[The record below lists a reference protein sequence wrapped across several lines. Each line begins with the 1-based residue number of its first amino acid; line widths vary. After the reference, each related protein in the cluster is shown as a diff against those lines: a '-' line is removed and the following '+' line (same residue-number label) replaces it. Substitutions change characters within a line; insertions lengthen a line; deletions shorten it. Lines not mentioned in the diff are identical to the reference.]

1 MTRIQVGGDRTTICD
16 GLCNEDERQQKIDDP
31 NLIQV
36 YTDLRESADKITTYS
51 EVRRGFLDRLAIED
65 DNGEVT

>member
-1 MTRIQVGGDRTTICD
+1 
-16 GLCNEDERQQKIDDP
+16 LCNEDERQQKIDDP